1 MLASLLRAR
10 LHLGRALLLF
20 AVSVV
25 CFPAPSPASAGF
37 SESALQNLLAG
48 YASHSALAGAT
59 TACVVVDLADNHFL
73 FSLHADQPLVP
84 ASQMKLLVSAT
95 AVELLGADFSFS
107 TTVWAQAP
115 PDSQGRLAGNLY
127 LFGWADP
134 VAGAGLYPLLA
145 RQIRDR
151 GVKAIGGD
159 LVGTAPVLLEEKD
172 GGLQGARRLEGA
184 LRQLGVGLA
193 GTARE
198 GFCPSAPVLLARHTT
213 VSLADYLND
222 MNKESRN
229 EEANRLLRCLLACF
243 DDPAAG
249 DSGFVLRY
257 WTQRGL
263 TTSGMRIV
271 DGSGYSRF
279 NRLSAGLLCGVLQR
293 LAWSKDN
300 HRALSASLPV
310 AGRDGTLA
318 ARMRGTVAEGCVRA
332 KTGTLPQVSCLS
344 GYVEQGKKPRLAFS
358 LLMNGFSCSVSTVRR
373 IQDQMAIG
381 MARYAKENSE

>member
-1 MLASLLRAR
+1 MLASLLYAR
-10 LHLGRALLLF
+10 IRFVRALLLL
-20 AVSVV
+20 AVGLSSLAD
-25 CFPAPSPASAGF
+25 PAPASAAF

-59 TACVVVDLADNHFL
+59 TACVVVDLADNHVL
-73 FSLHADQPLVP
+73 FSLRADQPLVP

-95 AVELLGADFSFS
+95 ALELLGADFFFS
-107 TTVWAQAP
+107 TTVWAQGP
-115 PDSQGRLAGNLY
+115 PDSRGRLPGNLY
-127 LFGWADP
+127 LYGWADP
-134 VAGAGLYPLLA
+134 VAGAGIYPLLA
-145 RQIRDR
+145 RQIRDK
-151 GVKAIGGD
+151 GVNSIGGD

-172 GGLQGARRLEGA
+172 AGLQGARRLAEALGRLGA
-184 LRQLGVGLA
+184 GLA
-193 GTARE
+193 GRARE
-198 GFCPSAPVLLARHTT
+198 GFCPSAPVLLACHTT
-213 VSLADYLND
+213 VSLADYLRN

-229 EEANRLLRCLLACF
+229 EEANRLLRCLMACF

-249 DSGFVLRY
+249 DPGFVLRY

-293 LAWSKDN
+293 LAWSGAN
-300 HRALSASLPV
+300 YRALSASLPV

-318 ARMRGTVAEGCVRA
+318 SRMRGTPAEGCVRA
-332 KTGTLPQVSCLS
+332 KTGTLPQVSGLS
-344 GYVEQGKKPRLAFS
+344 GYVEHGKKPRLAFS

-381 MARYAKENSE
+381 MARYVKENSE